1 MYSILIWIIN
11 LGCFSLA
18 NEGSN
23 SQDLLEQA
31 FSPSI
36 YNDAIVGGDTIWTT
50 KRSVWKYVLK
60 DRTEINI
67 QAFKKK
73 STQDISKVQ
82 SEKNNLLSNKIDSS
96 FSWQYKIVTGW
107 YLESINTNEE
117 LQVLISEYNKLVSK
131 EERLMK
137 DRNTIL
143 SVDFSKRPSLIIS
156 ITKFLL
162 RMTMVLAVT
171 MIIYNGVMY
180 IIKASKWENPKEI
193 LNTILYIGIGIL
205 LALFSVIIIRLI
217 SSIGTSSLND
227 ISYQISQFIC

>member
-18 NEGSN
+18 TEGSN

-36 YNDAIVGGDTIWTT
+36 YNDVIVGWDSIWTT
-50 KRSVWKYVLK
+50 KKSVWKYVLK
-60 DRTEINI
+60 DWIEINI
-67 QAFKKK
+67 WG
-73 STQDISKVQ
+73 
-82 SEKNNLLSNKIDSS
+82 SNHWIH
-96 FSWQYKIVTGW
+96 
-107 YLESINTNEE
+107 
-117 LQVLISEYNKLVSK
+117 
-131 EERLMK
+131 
-137 DRNTIL
+137 
-143 SVDFSKRPSLIIS
+143 KRPSLIIS

-180 IIKASKWENPKEI
+180 IIKASKWENPKDI
-193 LNTILYIGIGIL
+193 LNNILYIGVGIL
-205 LALFSVIIIRLI
+205 LALFSVIIIRLV

-227 ISYQISQFIC
+227 ISYQFSQFIC

>member
-18 NEGSN
+18 TEGSN

-36 YNDAIVGGDTIWTT
+36 YNDAIVGWDSIWTT
-50 KRSVWKYVLK
+50 KKSVWKYVLNHW
-60 DRTEINI
+60 IH
-67 QAFKKK
+67 
-73 STQDISKVQ
+73 
-82 SEKNNLLSNKIDSS
+82 
-96 FSWQYKIVTGW
+96 
-107 YLESINTNEE
+107 
-117 LQVLISEYNKLVSK
+117 
-131 EERLMK
+131 
-137 DRNTIL
+137 
-143 SVDFSKRPSLIIS
+143 KRPSLIIS

-180 IIKASKWENPKEI
+180 IIKASKWENPKDI
-193 LNTILYIGIGIL
+193 LNNILYIGVGIL
-205 LALFSVIIIRLI
+205 LALFSVIIIRLV

-227 ISYQISQFIC
+227 ISYQFSQFIC